1 MDLREF
7 EFRNQPWFD
16 QDNFQGFNE
25 AIPMKT
31 MVIHCFDPR
40 AAEIP
45 NAVAEHFGN
54 EVFPGENILDEDG
67 NRVGHTRTLFPLTNA
82 GGRAVDALQA
92 VATMDYLFHFET
104 VVVVHHSF
112 CGATAFKPD
121 QLITRYRDEHNVD
134 VSDVFNRDS
143 LTIPHF
149 DESIKYDLDL
159 LRSHPAV
166 PKSTKLF
173 GFFYEMNTGKITE
186 IARDVPA

>member
-1 MDLREF
+1 MDLSEY
-7 EFRNQPWFD
+7 EFRTQPWFD

-40 AAEIP
+40 AADIP
-45 NAVAEHFGN
+45 GAVAEHFGD

-67 NRVGHTRTLFPLTNA
+67 NRVGHTRTLFSIATA
-82 GGRAVDALQA
+82 GGRAVDALQTI
-92 VATMDYLFHFET
+92 ATMDYLFHFENF
-104 VVVVHHSF
+104 VVVHHSF
-112 CGATAFKPD
+112 CGATAFRPD
-121 QLITRYRDEHNVD
+121 QLINRYRDEHNVD
-134 VSDVFNRDS
+134 ISDVFSQDS
-143 LTIPHF
+143 LAIQNF

-159 LRSHPAV
+159 LRGHAAV

-173 GFFYEMNTGKITE
+173 GFFYEMNSGKLIE